1 MHLHRLTRVLP
12 YAPDQLF
19 ALVGDVEHYPAFVP
33 WVTSMRVS
41 NLRAESFVDA
51 LPAGAAESLRIQTA
65 FDDGKKQET
74 VVVHQAGPDY
84 YAVRQGDAGAAKL
97 IAPAI
102 LELVAALDAS
112 QK

>member
-1 MHLHRLTRVLP
+1 MAVPPAKAADEARIE
-12 YAPDQLF
+12 D
-19 ALVGDVEHYPAFVP
+19 LV
-33 WVTSMRVS
+33 TKVS

-51 LPAGAAESLRIQTA
+51 LPAGATESLRIQTA
-65 FDDGKKQET
+65 FEEGKKHET
-74 VVVHQAGPDY
+74 VVVHQAGTDY

-102 LELVAALDAS
+102 TELVAALDAT